1 MDAIL
6 AVDIG
11 TQSVK
16 VGIIDEQLNI
26 LERQQVPLT
35 IQVSKGHHA
44 EMDGEEIWT
53 ALVSACS
60 GLNQRARVRA
70 LVFSTLCPSL
80 VPLDGS
86 GNPLHPVILHLDRR
100 SGHEAQW
107 ALATIGQDTFLNVSG
122 NLPVPGGI
130 SLTSLLWLKKHA
142 PEIYRRKD
150 VCFGHVA
157 TLMLGRLTGNFLI
170 DPSNASFTGLYDTV
184 GYSDWDERIY
194 GPLDIDPEKLPA
206 VQNSNSIAGELLAGA
221 ASELGISPGLPLVT
235 GANDTTCACVGAGVT
250 AQGDLLNTSG
260 TVDIMV
266 LCLEKPLV
274 SQRHLLRTH
283 AYPGKWLAMRTVGSG
298 GGSLEWFRQ
307 NFCRELKKEVFYSS
321 YLEEVLENR
330 PFLRASFLPFL
341 SGNRHQVGQAT
352 ASFNNL
358 TLDSTREE
366 MLLALLDGIVNF
378 QFEELDVW
386 KDHVALSKT
395 IKHVGGG
402 AKSSYTAFK
411 QDKLKGYT
419 LEMLGETTLT
429 GAARLAFETLESSV
443 NLIEAIKS

>member
-11 TQSVK
+11 TQSLK
-16 VGIIDEQLNI
+16 AGIVDDQLNI
-26 LERQQVPLT
+26 LERQQVPLS
-35 IQVSKGHHA
+35 IQVSNGLNA

-53 ALVSACS
+53 AVVAACS
-60 GLNQRARVRA
+60 RLNLRDRVQA
-70 LVFSTLCPSL
+70 VVFSTLCPSL

-86 GNPLHPVILHLDRR
+86 GRPLHPVILHLDRR
-100 SGHEAQW
+100 SDQEAQW
-107 ALATIGQDTFLNVSG
+107 ALETIGQEAFLNISG

-157 TLMLGRLTGNFLI
+157 TLMLHRLTGKFLI

-184 GYSDWDERIY
+184 GYSDWDERIF
-194 GPLDIDPEKLPA
+194 GPLDIDPGKLPA
-206 VQNSNSIAGELLAGA
+206 VQYSNSIAGELLTSA
-221 ASELGISPGLPLVT
+221 ASELGISSGLPVVT
-235 GANDTTCACVGAGVT
+235 GANDTTCACVGADVT

-260 TVDIMV
+260 TVDILV

-274 SQRHLLRTH
+274 SLRHLLRTH
-283 AYPGKWLAMRTVGSG
+283 AYPGKWLAMRTVGAG

-321 YLEEVLENR
+321 YLKEVLEDR
-330 PFLRASFLPFL
+330 PALRASFLPFL

-366 MLLALLDGIVNF
+366 MLLALLDGVVSF

-386 KDHVALSKT
+386 KDHVSLSNT

-402 AKSSYTAFK
+402 AKNSYTAFK
-411 QDKLKGYT
+411 QGKLTGYE
-419 LEMLGETTLT
+419 LKILGETTLI
-429 GAARLAFETLESSV
+429 GAARLAFETVE
-443 NLIEAIKS
+443 K

>member
-11 TQSVK
+11 TQSLK
-16 VGIIDEQLNI
+16 AGILDDQLNI

-35 IQVSKGHHA
+35 IQLSKGHHA
-44 EMDGEEIWT
+44 EMDGEEIWS
-53 ALVSACS
+53 ALVTACN
-60 GLNQRARVRA
+60 GLEQRDRVQA
-70 LVFSTLCPSL
+70 VVFSTLCPSL

-86 GNPLHPVILHLDRR
+86 GRPLHPIILHLDRR
-100 SGHEAQW
+100 SGVEAQW
-107 ALATIGQDTFLNVSG
+107 ALETVGQETFLNVNG

-130 SLTSLLWLKKHA
+130 SLTSLLWLKNHA
-142 PEIYRRKD
+142 PEIYNRKD
-150 VCFGHVA
+150 VCFGHV
-157 TLMLGRLTGNFLI
+157 TTFVLSRLTGNFLI

-184 GYSDWDERIY
+184 GYADWDERIY
-194 GPLDIDPEKLPA
+194 GPLDIDTVKLPA
-206 VQNSNSIAGELLAGA
+206 VQHSNTVAGEVLSSA
-221 ASELGISPGLPLVT
+221 AAELGIPSGLPVVT
-235 GANDTTCACVGAGVT
+235 GANDTTCACVGAEVNT
-250 AQGDLLNTSG
+250 EGDLLNTSG
-260 TVDIMV
+260 TVDILV

-283 AYPGKWLAMRTVGSG
+283 AYPGKWLAMRMVGAG

-321 YLEEVLENR
+321 YLKEVLEQR
-330 PFLRASFLPFL
+330 PSLRASFLPFL
-341 SGNRHQVGQAT
+341 SGNRHQVGEAT
-352 ASFNNL
+352 ASFENL

-366 MLLALLDGIVNF
+366 MLLALLDGIVSF

-386 KDHVALSKT
+386 KDHVSLSKT

-411 QDKLKGYT
+411 QAKLTGYKVQ
-419 LEMLGETTLT
+419 MLGETTLT
-429 GAARLAFETLESSV
+429 GAARLALETL
-443 NLIEAIKS
+443 A

>member
-11 TQSVK
+11 TQSLK
-16 VGIIDEQLNI
+16 AGILDDQLNI

-35 IQVSKGHHA
+35 IQISKGHHA
-44 EMDGEEIWT
+44 EMDGEEIWS
-53 ALVSACS
+53 ALVTACN
-60 GLNQRARVRA
+60 GLEQRDKVQAV
-70 LVFSTLCPSL
+70 VFSTLCPSL

-86 GNPLHPVILHLDRR
+86 GRPLHPIILHLDRR
-100 SGHEAQW
+100 SGVEAQW
-107 ALATIGQDTFLNVSG
+107 ALETVGQETFLNVNG

-130 SLTSLLWLKKHA
+130 SLTSLLWLKNHA
-142 PEIYRRKD
+142 PDIYNRKD
-150 VCFGHVA
+150 VCFGHVT
-157 TLMLGRLTGNFLI
+157 TLVLSRLTGNFLI

-184 GYSDWDERIY
+184 GYTDWDERIY

-206 VQNSNSIAGELLAGA
+206 VQHSNTVAGEVLSSVA
-221 ASELGISPGLPLVT
+221 AELGIPSGLPVVT
-235 GANDTTCACVGAGVT
+235 GANDTTCACVGAEVNT
-250 AQGDLLNTSG
+250 EGDLLNTSG
-260 TVDIMV
+260 TVDILV

-283 AYPGKWLAMRTVGSG
+283 AYPGKWLAMRMVGAG

-321 YLEEVLENR
+321 YLKEVLEQR
-330 PFLRASFLPFL
+330 PSLRASFLPFL
-341 SGNRHQVGQAT
+341 SGNRHQVGEAT
-352 ASFNNL
+352 ASFENL

-366 MLLALLDGIVNF
+366 MLHALLDGIVSF

-386 KDHVALSKT
+386 KDHVSLSKT

-411 QDKLKGYT
+411 QAKLTGYT
-419 LEMLGETTLT
+419 VQMLGETTLT
-429 GAARLAFETLESSV
+429 GAARLALETL
-443 NLIEAIKS
+443 A